1 MIDMTRSVQQ
11 TFHVIRWRIAAIVL
25 VGICISCVTS
35 VSGEQVQSKHTLQLN
50 SDETVAVFY
59 MISKSTT
66 SALYWAKS
74 YTVASKERQAELASQ
89 IGNEILSIY
98 ALLAAIEQAGRYPA
112 FPAEQLEE
120 PLTSASLAARDE
132 RVNIAHI
139 EGEIQLFFSQ
149 FVAWIQSAERDIE
162 SAIGFMLGTSLPSLI
177 REVDSL
183 LLTSGTRQPRYIQ
196 LVEPLEG
203 IVLILDEYGFA
214 LPIVPALRTLAQ
226 RLRADAPADETLHV
240 IRDDAQDIDAFLTAT
255 STLCLARGMA
265 LRSQEEMFSSESLD
279 QARVLVLPCELL
291 GGGLEHGW
299 VTMGL
304 ANELAGLA
312 RLSGIFK
319 ETLLP
324 MEYAPALLQFPLDSA
339 DWSELAGELY
349 ASHVLASCY
358 EIRQGTIA
366 FTWELI
372 EVQQRRT
379 VTGGE
384 VDCPLSECHLVPYRL
399 LQAIGAKIGQPIGN
413 LPIVTSP
420 EAFEANSRA
429 VSAWLKLFS
438 EPEPTVDQLY
448 RSISF
453 FEQALQMEPG
463 YIQAIYNLGLVYLR
477 IDDGRA
483 LEQFYK
489 ALSVVRLVNMH
500 LLAGLMSAIDG
511 DKQVLNALEIDETA
525 PPLLKME
532 AAAQNYRAAIV
543 ADPYNPYYH
552 ARLAGVF
559 THLRRYEEAIPT
571 AQSAV
576 FLFSH
581 DGALH
586 ELSGSILLFL
596 AASDSSY
603 RPTAVQAMEEAI
615 RIGPLDCTARR
626 SKFIGCL
633 PREFYMAELA
643 AAYADWL
650 EWDLALH
657 WAAKA
662 LSNTASLPAGEEDVI
677 QTMINNRIAQPA
689 REAGRTAASVGDLH
703 EAVALFRY
711 ALEAARVLDDDERM
725 SVEWGNIALV
735 LRRLGEMER
744 ARQAYLM
751 AYELTDR
758 ASQQV
763 ILLHNLAALHTML
776 GDPVSAEASL
786 TQAEDILPRV
796 SPSNATKL
804 QAIIWSQR
812 AQLAFNRGEIS
823 TAFQMLDQAIDT
835 TPDSDFR
842 FNYRIFK
849 AWMLERV
856 GLVEESLAIM
866 AELSE
871 EIYSV
876 TDQGVIGFFARQMLG
891 LARYGATPPQELLA
905 VAIQYTNDAAAK
917 VDLYRTLAAVLDGQG
932 KHAEAKVVLGD
943 ALSIAPSGL
952 QALVQGELGFHCL
965 LTQEYSQALE
975 EFQHALW
982 GISCSSPSEDERW
995 PNPKL
1000 EEILLPSVGIEA
1012 LWGKSAALQ
1021 GLAREGSTTASKQ
1034 ALYEEAWLCFDTALA
1049 LLDQVRTGAREE
1061 RYATSIIGKTYDRL
1075 FEDAISHI
1083 VEMGDLFP
1091 GSVVLERSLYIAEQA
1106 KARST
1111 ADSLFNFNRN
1121 PFALVLDNPDLV
1133 SALQN
1138 LNLKIDELTAQLSA
1152 EKRKP
1157 EDQQS
1162 LIFVDTLTNEL
1173 SQARREF
1180 QALWEEVLGTKT
1192 AAFIS
1197 VDIEEITSNVAEA
1210 LKFLEPHEAVL
1221 EYMVTEKGVYLWVIS
1236 ASEQEGSHKIGEPI
1250 FVQYPREQLMNDVI
1264 ALRQAIEDQNP
1275 DTITVNE
1282 LLTSFYMQLVQPGL
1296 AQLGD
1301 EVDTLIF
1308 IPSGPLWY
1316 LPFSA
1321 LKMSDQEV
1329 RDKDSLVP
1337 RHPYLV
1343 EKFTL
1348 AYLPSMAILPL
1359 LEREEI
1365 PAEASLLALA
1375 DPKLPPER
1383 EDLPRYGN
1391 LEEACR
1397 AFARCLVGEEEGV
1410 YAGEAAQEERAYR
1423 EAVGRQVVVYACHG
1437 EFDPYVPL
1445 QSKLLLAPVLES
1457 GNEEDNSRLADG
1469 DYHAWETFLTD
1480 HKGVKLVIL
1489 AACET
1494 LLPAFHQL
1502 QGTMAVL
1509 SGQKSEEIELTPG
1522 QLKQI
1527 ITGDEVVGLAR
1538 AFLSSGAEAVLGT
1551 LWQANPTAIEKLL
1564 VSMCKHHNQGDTWAQ
1579 ALTNA
1584 QRELITNAAFKSP
1597 WFWAPYQLIGRW
1609 R

>member
-1 MIDMTRSVQQ
+1 MTRSVQQ
-11 TFHVIRWRIAAIVL
+11 TFHVIRWGIAAIVL
-25 VGICISCVTS
+25 AGICISCVTF
-35 VSGEQVQSKHTLQLN
+35 VSGAQIQSKRTLHLN
-50 SDETVAVFY
+50 SDEAVALFY
-59 MISKSTT
+59 MITKSAATAIYLT
-66 SALYWAKS
+66 RS
-74 YTVASKERQAELASQ
+74 YGVVAEERQADLASR
-89 IGNEILSIY
+89 IWNEILSIRSI
-98 ALLAAIEQAGRYPA
+98 LVTIEQAERYSA
-112 FPAEQLEE
+112 FPTEQLDE
-120 PLTSASLAARDE
+120 PLSSSTFALQDE
-132 RVNIAHI
+132 RVDIALVEADLQAFLSLFVSWVQGR
-139 EGEIQLFFSQ
+139 EG
-149 FVAWIQSAERDIE
+149 DIE
-162 SAIGFMLGTSLPSLI
+162 SAVGLSLGLVLPSLVKEI
-177 REVDSL
+177 DL
-183 LLTSGTRQPRYIQ
+183 LLLAPGSREPRFS
-196 LVEPLEG
+196 EPAELLDRTAW
-203 IVLILDEYGFA
+203 VLDTYKFA
-214 LPIVPALRTLAQ
+214 LPIASTLGSLAQ
-226 RLRADAPADETLHV
+226 SLGADSFTDETLRK
-240 IRDDAQDIDAFLTAT
+240 IQEDLRDVGTFLVAT
-255 STLCLARGMA
+255 SSFVLARGMA
-265 LRSQEEMFSSESLD
+265 LRSHGAPLSSESLD
-279 QARVLVLPCELL
+279 QARVLVLPCEFL
-291 GGGLEHGW
+291 GDGVEHEW
-299 VTMGL
+299 LAMGL
-304 ANELAGLA
+304 ANELAGLT

-324 MEYAPALLQFPLDSA
+324 MEYAPALLRFPLDSA
-339 DWSELAGELY
+339 DWNELAGELY
-349 ASHVLASCY
+349 ASHVLVSCY
-358 EIRQGTIA
+358 EIRNGTIWIS
-366 FTWELI
+366 WELI
-372 EVQQRRT
+372 EVQRRET
-379 VTGGE
+379 VARGE
-384 VDCPLSECHLVPYRL
+384 VDCPLSECHLAPYRL
-399 LQAIGAKIGQPIGN
+399 LQAIGAETGHAIAN
-413 LPIVTSP
+413 LPVATSP

-438 EPEPTVDQLY
+438 DPGVAVDQLY
-448 RSISF
+448 QSISL
-453 FEQALQMEPG
+453 FEQALQVEPD

-477 IDDGRA
+477 IDDERA
-483 LEQFYK
+483 LGQFHK
-489 ALSVVRLVNMH
+489 ALSVLGLVNMH
-500 LLAGLMSAIDG
+500 LLAGLMSAMEG
-511 DKQVLNALEIDETA
+511 DKQARLALEMDEIA

-532 AAAQNYRAAIV
+532 TAAQNYRAAIV

-552 ARLAGVF
+552 ARLASVF
-559 THLRRYEEAIPT
+559 THLRRYKEAIPI

-576 FLFSH
+576 FLFPH

-586 ELSGSILLFL
+586 ELLGSTLLFL
-596 AASDSSY
+596 AASDPSY

-615 RIGPLDCTARR
+615 QIGPLDCTARR

-633 PREFYMAELA
+633 PEEFYMAELA
-643 AAYADWL
+643 AAYADWGK
-650 EWDLALH
+650 WDLALD

-662 LSNTASLPAGEEDVI
+662 VVGTTELSSQMEDTVRV
-677 QTMINNRIAQPA
+677 TINNRVAQQA
-689 REAGRTAASVGDLH
+689 RELGREAANNGDLH
-703 EAVALFRY
+703 EAVALFHY
-711 ALEAARVLDDDERM
+711 ALEAARILDDDERM

-776 GDPVSAEASL
+776 GDPVSAEAAL

-796 SPSNATKL
+796 SPSDATKL

-842 FNYRIFK
+842 FNYRVFK
-849 AWMLERV
+849 AWMLERI

-876 TDQGVIGFFARQMLG
+876 TDQGAIGFFARQMLG
-891 LARYGATPPQELLA
+891 LARYGATPPRELLA
-905 VAIQYTNDAAAK
+905 VAIQYTNDVAAK

-952 QALVQGELGFHCL
+952 QALVQGELGFHYL

-982 GISCSSPSEDERW
+982 GISCASPSEDERW

-1000 EEILLPSVGIEA
+1000 EEILLPSLGIEI
-1012 LWGKSAALQ
+1012 LWGKSAALR
-1021 GLAREGSTTASKQ
+1021 GLAREGSAAASKR
-1034 ALYEEAWLCFDTALA
+1034 ALYEDAWLCFDTALA

-1061 RYATSIIGKTYDRL
+1061 RYATSIIGRTYDRL
-1075 FEDAISHI
+1075 FEDAISHV
-1083 VEMGDLFP
+1083 VEMSTLFP
-1091 GSVVLERSLYIAEQA
+1091 GSVTVERSFYIAEQA

-1111 ADSLFNFNRN
+1111 ADSLFNFDRN

-1133 SALQN
+1133 SALQS
-1138 LNLKIDELTAQLSA
+1138 LNSKIDELTAQLTT

-1157 EDQQS
+1157 QDQQS
-1162 LIFVDTLTNEL
+1162 LILVDTLTNEL

-1180 QALWEEVLGTKT
+1180 QSLWEEVLGTKT

-1197 VDIEEITSNVAEA
+1197 MDIEGITRNVAEA
-1210 LKFLEPHEAVL
+1210 LKFLNLNEAVL
-1221 EYMVTEKGVYLWVIS
+1221 EYMVTEKGVYLWVIR
-1236 ASEQEGSHKIGEPI
+1236 ASEQDEPRKIGEPI
-1250 FVQYPREQLMNDVI
+1250 FVPYPGGQLMNDVI

-1282 LLTSFYMQLVQPGL
+1282 FLTSFYTQLVQPGL
-1296 AQLGD
+1296 AQLGN
-1301 EVDTLIF
+1301 EVDTLIL

-1316 LPFSA
+1316 LPFSG
-1321 LKMSDQEV
+1321 LRMSDQLKSEGLGI
-1329 RDKDSLVP
+1329 RY
-1337 RHPYLV
+1337 PYLV

-1348 AYLPSMAILPL
+1348 AYLPSLAILPL

-1365 PAEASLLALA
+1365 SAGASLLALA

-1391 LEEACR
+1391 LEQACR
-1397 AFARCLVGEEEGV
+1397 AFARCLVGKEEGV
-1410 YAGEAAQEERAYR
+1410 YAGEAAQEKRAYR
-1423 EAVGRQVVVYACHG
+1423 EAVGRQVVIYACHG

-1457 GNEEDNSRLADG
+1457 DNEEDDSRLADG

-1494 LLPAFHQL
+1494 LLPAFRQL

-1509 SGQKSEEIELTPG
+1509 SGQEREEIELTPG

-1551 LWQANPTAIEKLL
+1551 LWQANPAAIEKLL
-1564 VSMCKHHNQGDTWAQ
+1564 VSMCEYHNQSYTWVQ
-1579 ALTNA
+1579 ALTKA
-1584 QRELITNAAFKSP
+1584 QRDLIKDPSFSNP
-1597 WFWAPYQLIGRW
+1597 WLWAPYQLIGGW

>member
-1 MIDMTRSVQQ
+1 MTRSVQQ
-11 TFHVIRWRIAAIVL
+11 TLHVIRWGIAAIVL
-25 VGICISCVTS
+25 VGICISCVTF
-35 VSGEQVQSKHTLQLN
+35 VSGEQMQSKHALQLN
-50 SDETVAVFY
+50 SDEAVAVFY

-66 SALYWAKS
+66 SALYLAKS
-74 YTVASKERQAELASQ
+74 YTVVSKERQAEFASQ

-112 FPAEQLEE
+112 FPTEQLEE
-120 PLTSASLAARDE
+120 PLSSASLALRDE

-139 EGEIQLFFSQ
+139 EGEIQLFFSR
-149 FVAWIQSAERDIE
+149 FVAWVQSAESDIE
-162 SAIGFMLGTSLPSLI
+162 SAIGFMLGTSLPPLI

-183 LLTSGTRQPRYIQ
+183 LLTSGTRQPRYFQ

-203 IVLILDEYGFA
+203 IVLILDGHGFV
-214 LPIVPALRTLAQ
+214 LPILPALRALAQ
-226 RLRADAPADETLHV
+226 HLGADDPADEALHV
-240 IRDDAQDIDAFLTAT
+240 IRDDARDIDAFLTAT
-255 STLCLARGMA
+255 STLSLARGMA
-265 LRSQEEMFSSESLD
+265 LRSQEGLLSSESLD

-291 GGGLEHGW
+291 SGVLEHEW
-299 VTMGL
+299 LAMGL

-324 MEYAPALLQFPLDSA
+324 MEYAPAILQFPLDNA

-349 ASHVLASCY
+349 ASHVLTSCY
-358 EIRQGTIA
+358 EIRSGTIWIS
-366 FTWELI
+366 WELI
-372 EVQQRRT
+372 EVQRRKT
-379 VTGGE
+379 VAGGG
-384 VDCPLSECHLVPYRL
+384 VDYSLSECHLVPYRL
-399 LQAIGAKIGQPIGN
+399 LEAIGTDIDHPIGN
-413 LPIVTSP
+413 LPVVTSSA
-420 EAFEANSRA
+420 AFEANSRA
-429 VSAWLKLFS
+429 VTAWLKLFS
-438 EPEPTVDQLY
+438 EPGATVDQLY
-448 RSISF
+448 QSISF
-453 FEQALQMEPG
+453 FKQALQVEPG
-463 YIQAIYNLGLVYLR
+463 YIQAIYNLGLIYLR
-477 IDDGRA
+477 IDDERA

-489 ALSVVRLVNMH
+489 ALSVVGLVNMN
-500 LLAGLMSAIDG
+500 LLTGAVSAMEG
-511 DKQVLNALEIDETA
+511 DEQVRLALTMDEEE
-525 PPLLKME
+525 PSPLKME
-532 AAAQNYRAAIV
+532 AAAQSYRAAI
-543 ADPYNPYYH
+543 ALDPHNPYH
-552 ARLAGVF
+552 HVCLASVL
-559 THLRRYEEAIPT
+559 THLRRPEEAVAS

-576 FLFSH
+576 FLFQH

-586 ELSGSILLFL
+586 ELLGNILFSL

-615 RIGPLDCTARR
+615 RIGPLDCRVRR
-626 SKFIGCL
+626 NEFIGCMS
-633 PREFYMAELA
+633 REFYMAELA
-643 AAYADWL
+643 AAHADWG

-662 LSNTASLPAGEEDVI
+662 VAGARDLSPWMEEVVRGS
-677 QTMINNRIAQPA
+677 INNLVAQRA
-689 REAGRTAASVGDLH
+689 RELGREAMNNGDLRQ
-703 EAVALFRY
+703 AQQLFQY
-711 ALEAARVLDDDERM
+711 ALEAARILDDKERM
-725 SVEWGNIALV
+725 SVEWGEIALV
-735 LRRLGEMER
+735 HRRLGRLEQ
-744 ARQAYLM
+744 ARQSYLM
-751 AYELTDR
+751 AYELTNR

-763 ILLHNLAALHTML
+763 ILLHNLAVLHTML
-776 GDPVSAEASL
+776 GDPVSAEAAL
-786 TQAEDILPRV
+786 TQAEGILPRV
-796 SPSNATKL
+796 SPSDATKL
-804 QAIIWSQR
+804 EAMIWVYR
-812 AQLAFNRGEIS
+812 AQLAFNSGEIS
-823 TAFQMLDQAIDT
+823 TAFQVLDQAIAI
-835 TPDSDFR
+835 TPDYNLR
-842 FNYRIFK
+842 FQYRAFK
-849 AWMLERV
+849 AWMLEHI
-856 GLVEESLAIM
+856 GLVNESLAIM

-891 LARYGATPPQELLA
+891 LARYGVTPPQDLLT
-905 VAIQYTNDAAAK
+905 VAIQYTHDVAAK
-917 VDLYRTLAAVLDGQG
+917 ADLYRILAVVLDGQG
-932 KHAEAKVVLGD
+932 KHAEAEEVLGT
-943 ALSIAPSGL
+943 ALSIAPPGL
-952 QALVQGELGFHCL
+952 QALIQGELGFHYL

-982 GISCSSPSEDERW
+982 GISCSSPSEDEFL

-1021 GLAREGSTTASKQ
+1021 GLAREGSAAASKE

-1061 RYATSIIGKTYDRL
+1061 RYATSIVGKTYDRL
-1075 FEDAISHI
+1075 FDDAISHI
-1083 VEMGDLFP
+1083 VEMGELFP
-1091 GSVVLERSLYIAEQA
+1091 GSVISERSFYIAEQA

-1111 ADSLFNFNRN
+1111 ADSLFNFDRN

-1162 LIFVDTLTNEL
+1162 LILVDTLTNEL

-1180 QALWEEVLGTKT
+1180 QSLWEEVLGTKT

-1221 EYMVTEKGVYLWVIS
+1221 EYMVTEKGVYLWVIRT
-1236 ASEQEGSHKIGEPI
+1236 SEQDDPHKIGEPI
-1250 FVQYPREQLMNDVI
+1250 FIPYPREQLMNDVI

-1275 DTITVNE
+1275 DAITVNE

-1296 AQLGD
+1296 THLDD
-1301 EVDTLIF
+1301 EVDTLIL

-1321 LKMSDQEV
+1321 LRMSDQLEPEGQGI
-1329 RDKDSLVP
+1329 RY
-1337 RHPYLV
+1337 PYLV

-1365 PAEASLLALA
+1365 PDGASLLALA
-1375 DPKLPPER
+1375 DPKLSPEQ
-1383 EDLPRYGN
+1383 EGLPRYGN

-1480 HKGVKLVIL
+1480 HEGVKLVIL

-1494 LLPAFHQL
+1494 LLPAFRQL
-1502 QGTMAVL
+1502 QGTVAVL
-1509 SGQKSEEIELTPG
+1509 SGQEREEIELTPG

-1551 LWQANPTAIEKLL
+1551 LWQANPKAIEKLL
-1564 VSMCKHHNQGDTWAQ
+1564 VSMCDRHNQGDTWAQ
-1579 ALTNA
+1579 ALRKG
-1584 QRELITNAAFKSP
+1584 QLELIDSAAFSNV
-1597 WFWAPYQLIGRW
+1597 WLWAPYQLIGRW